1 MMIVLLVVIGV
12 AAIAI
17 LGRKHANA
25 SLPAV
30 LALAL
35 CCCMS
40 LGIYFCAS
48 AFPRADGLI
57 FAGVGGVLLSAGV
70 YALVN
75 ALCLRRAALHDA
87 ASRAAGPRQP
97 LVEFVEPDEE
107 EHERKT
113 GEGQES
119 DPDDILTEA
128 GEKVELPKLWEED
141 APESEPERHAFDEAL
156 DKALFAETEDAAET
170 EDVIAEAEPE
180 TEGIAAEAET
190 EENTVPEPF
199 VASVEVLEPEAETEA
214 ETEESFVQ
222 TDEFVPAGFE
232 EAGEISEDAEPKQ
245 EPLTEEEEETGIPPL
260 VLEETAET
268 GEAAED
274 AEPDLFSE
282 ARESG
287 IPPLMLGETAADAE
301 QGLPAQ
307 EEESDIPPLALKEI
321 AEDYT
326 FVEEPDFL
334 PPLEEENGEPLE
346 KEAEETVEPAEAAEG
361 ETETVEF
368 DAARFFKFVEEKT
381 EADEAEA
388 TVPIELA
395 APVEET
401 ETAMPEAFG
410 PAEANAD
417 SDGQNT
423 EKEAGAVEFDVAEFF
438 RFVGEEPETTE
449 PETTEPAEPLKE
461 EPATI
466 KPMPKDIFEFVE
478 EDEGTAEPE
487 AIERAEIYAK
497 AAAEDIAEDAESFE
511 EAFEAIEFEMPESA
525 VDKEEAEAAESKS
538 VTAPIQEFV
547 AAVVEKFKGIEPE
560 PIREEAFAEFEPVEI
575 SESAGPEP
583 IYEEAVAEPA
593 GKELSAAPVEEEPEA
608 GPIETTEEPKPAEP
622 AFVPAERP
630 AFKPVPAPD
639 DFARRKDEAMAE
651 VKALVAKR
659 QYNDALTSLFALLNS
674 GFALSEDEKRQL
686 LIIMK
691 LLKEKGI

>member
-1 MMIVLLVVIGV
+1 MMIVLFVVIGV

-17 LGRKHANA
+17 LGRKYVNA

-40 LGIYFCAS
+40 LGIYFYAS

-57 FAGVGGVLLSAGV
+57 FAGVGGVLLSAGA

-75 ALCLRRAALHDA
+75 ALCLRRSALHDA

-97 LVEFVEPDEE
+97 LVEFVEADEE

-113 GEGQES
+113 DEGQES
-119 DPDDILTEA
+119 DPDGILTEA

-156 DKALFAETEDAAET
+156 DEALFAETEDAAET
-170 EDVIAEAEPE
+170 KDVVAEAEPE
-180 TEGIAAEAET
+180 TEGTAAEAET

-222 TDEFVPAGFE
+222 TDEFVPARFG

-245 EPLTEEEEETGIPPL
+245 EPLAEEEEETGIPPL
-260 VLEETAET
+260 
-268 GEAAED
+268 
-274 AEPDLFSE
+274 
-282 ARESG
+282 
-287 IPPLMLGETAADAE
+287 MLGEAAADAE

-307 EEESDIPPLALKEI
+307 EEESDIPPLMLEEIAETGEFTEGAEPELLAEEEEESDIPPLALKEI

-334 PPLEEENGEPLE
+334 PPLEEE
-346 KEAEETVEPAEAAEG
+346 TVELAEAAEG

-423 EKEAGAVEFDVAEFF
+423 EKEAGAVEFDAAEFF
-438 RFVGEEPETTE
+438 RFVGE
-449 PETTEPAEPLKE
+449 
-461 EPATI
+461 
-466 KPMPKDIFEFVE
+466 
-478 EDEGTAEPE
+478 
-487 AIERAEIYAK
+487 
-497 AAAEDIAEDAESFE
+497 
-511 EAFEAIEFEMPESA
+511 
-525 VDKEEAEAAESKS
+525 
-538 VTAPIQEFV
+538 
-547 AAVVEKFKGIEPE
+547 
-560 PIREEAFAEFEPVEI
+560 
-575 SESAGPEP
+575 
-583 IYEEAVAEPA
+583 
-593 GKELSAAPVEEEPEA
+593 
-608 GPIETTEEPKPAEP
+608 
-622 AFVPAERP
+622 
-630 AFKPVPAPD
+630 
-639 DFARRKDEAMAE
+639 
-651 VKALVAKR
+651 
-659 QYNDALTSLFALLNS
+659 
-674 GFALSEDEKRQL
+674 
-686 LIIMK
+686 
-691 LLKEKGI
+691 